1 MGKLTVIVTAADL
14 PDALANTLPGGRVPG
29 MRYRLTVEELTQ
41 DARLAALREHVAI
54 GIAQAD
60 AGQLV
65 DEVEAFGEL
74 QKKYPDP
81 DA

>member
-1 MGKLTVIVTAADL
+1 MGKVSMVVSAADL
-14 PDALANTLPGGRVPG
+14 PEALANTLPGGRVPG

-41 DARLAALREHVAI
+41 DARLAALREHVAK

-60 AGQLV
+60 AGELL
-65 DEVEAFGEL
+65 DDNEVFEEL